1 MAAPGV
7 RTLNL
12 KCSLRYQHC
21 TWGRNDLKRLSNG
34 PYGTTVAVFAED
46 PGPNMQSYLR
56 MIGTLDKR
64 DAERL
69 NHVARPQLAGAFRPR
84 GGPRIGS
91 RFCPDVVSA
100 TVSNFSPQYNNANP
114 PNYGF
119 CLPVQGGTIGHM
131 LCYELLV
138 AFKFSE

>member
-1 MAAPGV
+1 MILSAM
-7 RTLNL
+7 
-12 KCSLRYQHC
+12 
-21 TWGRNDLKRLSNG
+21 SNG
-34 PYGTTVAVFAED
+34 PYGKTVAVFAED

-64 DAERL
+64 DAKRL

-100 TVSNFSPQYNNANP
+100 TVSNFSPQYNNSNP
-114 PNYGF
+114 PNYGV
-119 CLPVQGGTIGHM
+119 LPPGPGGNNRPYVM
-131 LCYELLV
+131 LRVVCRI
-138 AFKFSE
+138 